1 MGDENSLQGQTRAHK
16 HSAPSS
22 DGSFL
27 STGITG
33 MTGLSNGSIMY
44 GDVSSQVTEL
54 SAGNLN
60 DVLTMGATL
69 PEWQTVST
77 GAAVSQQVIQ
87 LVNGTNTT
95 SATLVPI
102 TGSQIVL
109 PTRAGGYAFLS
120 ACVMFNNSGVNNN
133 VRLAIDI
140 GGVITTCATLRCYD
154 AFNEHAVSVTAIAP
168 LSGQT
173 VQLQY
178 SINSGSTAT
187 VINVGGALP
196 NTSTFQSFEVS

>member
-22 DGSFL
+22 DGSYL

-33 MTGLSNGSIMY
+33 MTNLSNGSIMY
-44 GDVSSQVTEL
+44 GDVSEQVTEL

-69 PEWQTVST
+69 PEWQSSSGGATVSE
-77 GAAVSQQVIQ
+77 QVIQ
-87 LVNGTNTT
+87 LPNGTNTN
-95 SATLVPI
+95 SATLVPM
-102 TGSQIVL
+102 TSSQIVL
-109 PTRAGGYAFLS
+109 PTRVGGYSFLS

-133 VRLAIDI
+133 VRLAIDV

-154 AFNEHAVSVTAIAP
+154 ASNEHAVSVTAIAP

-173 VQLQY
+173 CQLQY

-187 VINVGGALP
+187 VVNVGGALP